1 MARLPSA
8 ASLRRLPPMR
18 GVHKEL
24 RGWRDLTEWGYATSG
39 RLIASNSWRIASE
52 GQNQLRRDVPAET
65 RRSNSLLRGQATHE
79 HFSIERSA
87 VVTPV
92 RTTVAPS
99 EFLTR
104 INALSLFSMRRA
116 RASARHQIAR
126 SSDSQASAR
135 HQIARSSGSVRT
147 SAMAGAS
154 PCRTISNVNTGIQH
168 RPFFGNGF
176 PPGAV
181 CAEIGPSVI

>member
-1 MARLPSA
+1 MPYPCPS
-8 ASLRRLPPMR
+8 
-18 GVHKEL
+18 H
-24 RGWRDLTEWGYATSG
+24 
-39 RLIASNSWRIASE
+39 SWRIASE
-52 GQNQLRRDVPAET
+52 GQNQLRRDAPAET

-79 HFSIERSA
+79 HFSIETSA

-104 INALSLFSMRRA
+104 INAPSLFSMRRA
-116 RASARHQIAR
+116 RASVRHQIAR

-135 HQIARSSGSVRT
+135 HQIACSSGSLRM
-147 SAMAGAS
+147 SAIAGAS

-168 RPFFGNGF
+168 RPFLGNGF
-176 PPGAV
+176 PADAV
-181 CAEIGPSVI
+181 CAEIGPSVIHRCSMMLLFRDPSARDQRPHTKRSEIRKAIAA